1 MKKCVVILRIQL
13 EGRGPRF
20 LFLSGKGGILTF
32 TDTKQAIGALEKSYA
47 RSNAK
52 SVTNFPFLEAENHLN
67 TFNPSAV
74 EIDDIDVLRLLVP
87 PIKPISVQSEAGGM
101 MAMIISNEAEQ
112 YWEEGVKLTK
122 DQIMSIET

>member
-32 TDTKQAIGALEKSYA
+32 KDPDQAIRALGKSYA
-47 RSNAK
+47 KNNAK

-74 EIDDIDVLRLLVP
+74 EIENIDILRLLIP
-87 PIKPISVQSEAGGM
+87 PIKPITVQSGAGGM
-101 MAMIISNEAEQ
+101 MAMMISNEAEQ
-112 YWEEGVKLTK
+112 YWEDGEKLTK
-122 DQIMSIET
+122 DQVVNIAT

>member
-13 EGRGPRF
+13 EGRDPRF

-32 TDTKQAIGALEKSYA
+32 TDTKQAISALEKSYA
-47 RSNAK
+47 KNNAK

-74 EIDDIDVLRLLVP
+74 EIESIDILRLLIP
-87 PIKPISVQSEAGGM
+87 PIKPIAVQSEAGGM

-112 YWEEGVKLTK
+112 YWEDGEKLTK
-122 DQIMSIET
+122 DQVVGIAT